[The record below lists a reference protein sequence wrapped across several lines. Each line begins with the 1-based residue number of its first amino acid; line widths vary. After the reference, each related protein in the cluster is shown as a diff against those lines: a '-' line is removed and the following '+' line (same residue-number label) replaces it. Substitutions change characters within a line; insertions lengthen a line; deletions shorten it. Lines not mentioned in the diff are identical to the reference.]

1 MAILTPCDVDN
12 QNIEAL
18 GCVISNV
25 ITTLFMLTAFL
36 AALFGLKSGIKLA
49 TSQGDPKALASAKS
63 QLTWT
68 ILGFILAI
76 GAIAVVRLVASFV
89 GYSNI
94 LDVKIDTDL
103 LKIN

>member
-1 MAILTPCDVDN
+1 MPILTPCVDVDKTT
-12 QNIEAL
+12 IDAL

-76 GAIAVVRLVASFV
+76 GAIAIIRLVGSFV

-94 LDVKIDTDL
+94 LNIEINTDL
-103 LKIN
+103 IN

>member
-1 MAILTPCDVDN
+1 MAILTRCVDVDKAN
-12 QNIEAL
+12 LDAL

-25 ITTLFMLTAFL
+25 ITALFMLTAFL

-76 GAIAVVRLVASFV
+76 GAIAIIRLVASFV
-89 GYSNI
+89 GYPNI
-94 LDVKIDTDL
+94 LNVEIDTDL
-103 LKIN
+103 LK